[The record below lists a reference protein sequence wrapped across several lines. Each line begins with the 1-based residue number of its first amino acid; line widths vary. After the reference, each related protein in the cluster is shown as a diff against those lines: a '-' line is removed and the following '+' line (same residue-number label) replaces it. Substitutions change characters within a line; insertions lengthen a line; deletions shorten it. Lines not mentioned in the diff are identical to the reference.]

1 MTHMRK
7 TLYLLAAWIVLF
19 SIQATAQDKDEQ
31 KDFGIDF
38 KGFVKNDAFYDSR
51 QTATARE
58 GHFLLWPM
66 PQSPDNQGKD
76 INAHPQFNM
85 LALQS
90 RLSGTITGPDFL
102 GASTSG
108 TIEGDFFAQA
118 NDNIN
123 LFRLRHAFVRLEWQ
137 NTELLAG
144 QYWNP
149 MFVTRCYP
157 GTVSFNTGVPMQ
169 PFARNPQVRLKQSLG
184 SFDVVA
190 AALAQRDYTSRA
202 EGEASSRFLR
212 NSGRPDLH
220 LQLHYSSKSFLAGA
234 GMSYKTIVPR
244 LATDQGFHTEASVD
258 GLSYMVYARVNTRPL
273 TIKLEAVSG
282 QNLSDVL
289 QVSGFATHSID
300 PATGRRSLE
309 PLRNTSLWADVHTN
323 GKPFRAGLFAGY
335 TRNHGTQEEII
346 ASENLIFGFGNNI
359 ASLYRISPR
368 LTYQSGKVRL
378 ALEGEYT
385 SATFGSS
392 YNEHAVP
399 EDTHTAAN
407 MRLLFSTYYFF

>member
-1 MTHMRK
+1 MRK
-7 TLYLLAAWIVLF
+7 TVCWLSVWVVLF
-19 SIQATAQDKDEQ
+19 SIPATAQEKEEQ

-38 KGFVKNDAFYDSR
+38 QGFVKNDAFYDSR

-76 INAHPQFNM
+76 INARSQFNM

-108 TIEGDFFAQA
+108 NIEGDFFAQA
-118 NDNIN
+118 DDNIN
-123 LFRLRHAFVRLEWQ
+123 LFRLRHAFVRLKWQ

-149 MFVTRCYP
+149 LFVTRCYP

-169 PFARNPQVRLKQSLG
+169 PFARNPQLRLKQSLG
-184 SFDVVA
+184 PFDLIA

-212 NSGRPDLH
+212 NSGKPDLH
-220 LQLHYSSKSFLAGA
+220 LQVHYKSNSFLAGA

-244 LATDQGFHTEASVD
+244 LATDQGFQTEASVD
-258 GLSYMVYARVNTRPL
+258 GLSYMVYARINTEPL
-273 TIKLEAVSG
+273 TVKMEAISG

-300 PATGRRSLE
+300 PATGRRSYE
-309 PLRNTSLWADVHTN
+309 PLRNASIWADVHTN
-323 GKPFRAGLFAGY
+323 GRPFRVGLFAGY
-335 TRNHGTQEEII
+335 TSNLGTKDQVVANED
-346 ASENLIFGFGNNI
+346 LIFGFGNNI

-385 SATFGSS
+385 SAAFGSS
-392 YNEHAVP
+392 YNDHAEP